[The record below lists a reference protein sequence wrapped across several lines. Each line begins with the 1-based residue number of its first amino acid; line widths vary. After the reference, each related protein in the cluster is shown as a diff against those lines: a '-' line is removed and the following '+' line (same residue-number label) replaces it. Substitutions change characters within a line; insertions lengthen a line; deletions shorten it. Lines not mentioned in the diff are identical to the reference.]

1 MVGALRVDETLR
13 SAAHIGVSNV
23 VLDTPAGPGSI
34 PGAALSIGSTRR
46 GVAGVD
52 DLGPGDDLGQERT
65 ARERVSAVSTGAG
78 ADSVVIDCRT
88 ASVVTAGSDTGV
100 ATLLSYAGLAGRTLG
115 VQDTLGP
122 AVGRNSYEAGQAGA
136 GLVTIDFS
144 TLSIWA
150 TGRGNTGNVRSL

>member
-1 MVGALRVDETLR
+1 MVGTLRVDETFR
-13 SAAHIGVSNV
+13 SAADIRISDV
-23 VLDTPAGPGSI
+23 VWDTTAGPGSV
-34 PGAALSIGSTRR
+34 PGTALRVGPAGR

-78 ADSVVIDCRT
+78 ADGVVIDCRT

-100 ATLLSYAGLAGRTLG
+100 ATLLSYAGQAGRTLSIE
-115 VQDTLGP
+115 DTLRS
-122 AVGRNSYEAGQAGA
+122 AVGRNSYEAWQTGA

-144 TLSIWA
+144 ALSIWS